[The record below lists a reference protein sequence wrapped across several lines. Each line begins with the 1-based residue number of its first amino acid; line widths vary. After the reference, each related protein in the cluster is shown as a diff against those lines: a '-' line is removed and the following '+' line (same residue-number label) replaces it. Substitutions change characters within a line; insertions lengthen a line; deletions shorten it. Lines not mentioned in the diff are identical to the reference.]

1 MKNRSRIRRAWRP
14 LALALVALAAG
25 PAWAGYEES
34 AVLEAL
40 DKVTGRVF
48 KLQVALESVVEF
60 GALRIVARS
69 CYKAPPEET
78 PESTAFLEISEV
90 KPGEQPVLLFKGWMF
105 ASSPGLST
113 LEHPT
118 YDVIVLDCAPA
129 PLTAKQKASYFV
141 DPMPAE
147 TPSDSPPDPP
157 GDASSE

>member
-1 MKNRSRIRRAWRP
+1 M
-14 LALALVALAAG
+14 
-25 PAWAGYEES
+25 
-34 AVLEAL
+34 LEAL

-48 KLQVALESVVEF
+48 KLEVALESEVEF
-60 GALRIVARS
+60 GALRIVVRS
-69 CYKAPPEET
+69 CYKTPPEET

-147 TPSDSPPDPP
+147 APSDSP